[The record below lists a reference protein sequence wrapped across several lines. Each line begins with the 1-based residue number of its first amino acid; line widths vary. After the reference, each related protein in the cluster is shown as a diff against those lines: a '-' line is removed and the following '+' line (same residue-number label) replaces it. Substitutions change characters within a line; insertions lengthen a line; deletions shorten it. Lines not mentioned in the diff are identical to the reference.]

1 MATDKVYLRHCILCE
16 FQKWN
21 NATVACANLCSV
33 FGEDA
38 VTDCT
43 CQRWFSKFKSGD
55 LSVDN
60 EPHVGHPTKFD
71 DEVLQA
77 MLEEDPCLT
86 STAIGKHFEFITQ
99 LFGTQNAL
107 DLFQSTAFGCHIS

>member
-1 MATDKVYLRHCILCE
+1 MATDKVHLRHCILYE
-16 FQKWN
+16 FQKGN

-38 VTDCT
+38 VTART

-55 LSVDN
+55 LNVDD
-60 EPHVGHPTKFD
+60 ECVGCPSKVN

-77 MLEEDPCLT
+77 MLEEDPRLT
-86 STAIGKHFEFITQ
+86 STAIGKRLGVHHTIVLEHVEHLGFVSKYSI
-99 LFGTQNAL
+99 
-107 DLFQSTAFGCHIS
+107 